1 MNKFQSK
8 LSAGSKEVLSD
19 RAKNLSDEVVL
30 EVESFISN
38 LKREKIQLSN
48 KLNNLT
54 DLGPDNTYSL
64 RPGAKDFKASSWMKE
79 LHQTR
84 MDLKLKTV
92 ELQEAQVIYDEWFS
106 EADSEADSAPKAT
119 VKKK

>member
-19 RAKNLSDEVVL
+19 RAKNLSDEVIL
-30 EVESFISN
+30 EVETFISN

-48 KLNNLT
+48 KINNLT

-79 LHQTR
+79 LHQSR
-84 MDLKLKTV
+84 MELKLKIV
-92 ELQEAQVIYDEWFS
+92 ELEVAQDIYDEWFG
-106 EADSEADSAPKAT
+106 EADEAEAPKAT
-119 VKKK
+119 AKKK

>member
-1 MNKFQSK
+1 MNKFEQK
-8 LSAGSKEVLSD
+8 LSAGSKEVLND
-19 RAKNLSDEVVL
+19 RAKNLSAEVVL
-30 EVESFISN
+30 EVEAFISN

-64 RPGAKDFKASSWMKE
+64 RPGAKDFKATAWVKE

-92 ELQEAQVIYDEWFS
+92 ELEEAQVIYNEWFDEID
-106 EADSEADSAPKAT
+106 EAEAPKAT
-119 VKKK
+119 AKKK